1 MSVGGSKSKGK
12 GSSGGQSTS
21 ESFISPDQLP
31 FLKDLWSQA
40 SQGILGG
47 GVGAADVAGGQGL
60 MQGITNN
67 PFFQGMA
74 DFAKPNNAMAQQ
86 NIDILGQNLNQNL
99 ARNLMPQISDQAQ
112 QSGGFGGGRQGV
124 AQGLALQGTQQAF
137 AQGSQDILNNTYNQ
151 AQQANQFGA
160 NWATQNALGG
170 IGALGQLQQ
179 QQFAP
184 FLTLAQIL
192 GNPAILQKG
201 SSSQQASN
209 SSSSSGFNFGFG

>member
-1 MSVGGSKSKGK
+1 MSVGGKKSEASG
-12 GSSGGQSTS
+12 SGGGTQQA
-21 ESFISPDQLP
+21 ESMISPDQLP
-31 FLKDLWSQA
+31 FLKQLWEQA
-40 SQGILGG
+40 SKGILGG

-67 PFFQGMA
+67 PFAQGMQN
-74 DFAKPNNAMAQQ
+74 FAQPNNAMAQQ
-86 NIDILGQNLNQNL
+86 NISMLGDNLNQNL
-99 ARNLMPQISDQAQ
+99 QRNLMPQISDQAQ

-151 AQQANQFGA
+151 AAQANQFGA

-170 IGALGQLQQ
+170 VGALGQLQQ

-184 FLTLAQIL
+184 YLTLAQIL
-192 GNPAILQKG
+192 GNPAILNK
-201 SSSQQASN
+201 SSGEN
-209 SSSSSGFNFGFG
+209 WNKSSSSSQEFSFGGK